1 MGRKQAKVKRMVCR
15 AVKLVSRI
23 VLILAMAAGVAPVQ
37 GDEIAAQEVELS
49 AAEARLVAR
58 IGERRAAMLAELKRY
73 VEINTGSG
81 NIAGIDRFRAI
92 LAAELQQ
99 LGFATREYAA
109 EPMAVLSCDGGQV
122 RFANHLLGTR
132 RGSRPNRI
140 LLNGHMD
147 TVFPPGDEFQTLSV
161 EHDGTLHGPGV
172 LDMKG
177 GIVVMLAAL
186 RALHAEGRLDD
197 ANITVFFNSDEEI
210 GSLSSRPLVE
220 ELAKGHDV
228 GLVFEGTQNNRMIR
242 ARKGLGQVR
251 LRVTGR
257 ESHAGAAH
265 QEGVSAN
272 LELAHKVVAIEAL
285 TDYDRNITVNVGVM
299 SGGEKRNTV
308 PGCAEALVDL
318 RYPTAAEGE
327 YLRASIEAI
336 AARKETG
343 NPAFP
348 DLPRIELW
356 SALHRPV
363 KPPHPRVDALI
374 AEAMG
379 LSRLIGEPVEGSLF
393 SGGGTDGSIA
403 QAAGLPTL
411 DTLGLDGSGGHSSRE
426 RASLQSLVARARLAA
441 VMIGRQIEAEE

>member
-1 MGRKQAKVKRMVCR
+1 
-15 AVKLVSRI
+15 
-23 VLILAMAAGVAPVQ
+23 MAAWVYLALVVPAGAATAQ
-37 GDEIAAQEVELS
+37 GDEIVPRDVELS
-49 AAEARLVAR
+49 AAEQRMVAR
-58 IGERRAAMLAELKRY
+58 IGERQEAMLAELKRY

-92 LAAELQQ
+92 LAAEMQQ
-99 LGFATREYAA
+99 LGFETREYAA
-109 EPMAVLSCDGGQV
+109 EPMAVLSCGGGDV
-122 RFANHLLGTR
+122 RFANHLLATR
-132 RGSRPNRI
+132 RGGGPNRI

-161 EHDGTLHGPGV
+161 GSDGSLHGPGV

-186 RALHAEGRLDD
+186 RALHEDGRLDD

-210 GSLSSRPLVE
+210 GSLSSRPLIE
-220 ELAKGHDV
+220 ELAREHDV
-228 GLVFEGTQNNRMIR
+228 GLVFEGTLNNRMIR

-299 SGGEKRNTV
+299 EGGEKRNTV
-308 PGCAEALVDL
+308 PGCAEAFVDL
-318 RYPTAAEGE
+318 RYPTAAEGD
-327 YLRASIEAI
+327 YLRNSIEAI
-336 AARKETG
+336 AARKDTG
-343 NPAFP
+343 NPAYP
-348 DLPRIELW
+348 DLPRSELW

-363 KPPHPRVDALI
+363 KPPHALVDELI

-379 LSRLIGEPVEGSLF
+379 LSRLIGEPVVGSVF

-403 QAAGLPTL
+403 QAVGLPTL

-426 RASLQSLVARARLAA
+426 KSSLQSLVARAKLAA
-441 VMIGRQIEAEE
+441 VMLGRQIDARGRSASRPGQP